1 MFHALSIL
9 AIDDFPAM
17 REMLLAFL
25 EGAGHHVI
33 CADDGKMGLQIL
45 ARQPV
50 DLVVTDIL
58 MPEKDGLEFIREVRQ
73 GYPTLPIVAIS
84 GGGTVMAG
92 EYCLTA
98 AKSFGATATLRK
110 PFSRQQLFVALDA
123 AMGDRAAVS

>member
-1 MFHALSIL
+1 MVHALSIL

-25 EGAGHHVI
+25 KGAGHRVI

-73 GYPTLPIVAIS
+73 GYPALPIIAIS

-110 PFSRQQLFVALDA
+110 PFSRHQLFVALDE